1 MAATLLAL
9 RCLAGAIAG
18 AVCAI
23 VPTCDRGEK
32 GPKGDKG
39 DRGLAAPAII
49 GWQIDRASFTAT
61 PVMTDGSEGPP
72 LELRGLFEQYQIET
86 G

>member
-1 MAATLLAL
+1 MPSATRPASA
-9 RCLAGAIAG
+9 RVRTGRSFQTRGA
-18 AVCAI
+18 
-23 VPTCDRGEK
+23 RGERGER
-32 GPKGDKG
+32 GPNGE
-39 DRGLAAPAII
+39 RGPAGPAAPTIV

-61 PVMTDGSEGPP
+61 PIMSDGSEGPP